1 MDEQSAVV
9 IRDEAG
15 TEHEFPPG
23 FDPQRAA
30 EIVRQQ
36 AVPRDARGRPLVSSD
51 TSDSPPSTLD
61 QLNAMLGPLA
71 HPQTLTDF
79 ARLLTL
85 PVDSVR
91 KALAGALTAA
101 AARPAAG
108 TALSVTGRGLERAG
122 MAVEGPAKMA
132 TAYEMVT
139 DPKRAVLTLATPKAL
154 QLAGRA
160 LQRVGTAV
168 TGEVAPAAGESA
180 AVAEPVVAAGPPPVS
195 PSGAGVNTSPVA
207 AAPVAPAPQ
216 AGPAPPP
223 ASAAPVAGLRPT
235 PDSAAIAA
243 ALPDQ
248 RALNEAALAARRA
261 AYQASQ
267 AAPAADPVVPASG
280 KMRLTLPEF
289 KDFQRLI
296 QRGMSLPD
304 AERVVKLARD
314 LGADPPPVAATT
326 FPKMTRGR

>member
-1 MDEQSAVV
+1 MDEQNAVI

-23 FDPQRAA
+23 FDPKRAA

-61 QLNAMLGPLA
+61 QLNEMLGPLA
-71 HPQTLTDF
+71 HPQTFTDF

-122 MAVEGPAKMA
+122 TAVEGPAKMA

-139 DPKRAVLTLATPKAL
+139 DPKRAVLTLATPQLL
-154 QLAGRA
+154 QMAGRG

-168 TGEVAPAAGESA
+168 TGEVAPAAVESA
-180 AVAEPVVAAGPPPVS
+180 AIAEPVVAAGPRPVI
-195 PSGAGVNTSPVA
+195 PSGAGVNT
-207 AAPVAPAPQ
+207 
-216 AGPAPPP
+216 
-223 ASAAPVAGLRPT
+223 
-235 PDSAAIAA
+235 
-243 ALPDQ
+243 LPDQ
-248 RALNEAALAARRA
+248 KALNETALAARRA

-267 AAPAADPVVPASG
+267 AAPAAGPVVPASG
-280 KMRLTLPEF
+280 QMQLTAPEF
-289 KDFQRLI
+289 QEFRRLI

-304 AERVVKLARD
+304 AERAVKLARD
-314 LGADPPPVAATT
+314 LASQLGTEPSPISAT
-326 FPKMTRGR
+326 RR